1 MPLIKPDFGLIFWML
16 IGFGILFFILAK
28 FAWPVITSFIK
39 KREQFI
45 QDQLSEAE
53 RARQEMKNLKSEHL
67 QLLKEA
73 KEERDHILA
82 DARKIIE
89 KMNDEAKVK
98 RDRESEVML
107 ESTRKAIQNEK
118 MKAITEIKNEI
129 ALLSID
135 IAEKI
140 LNEELASKS
149 KQEEII
155 HKWVQDMSLN

>member
-28 FAWPVITSFIK
+28 FAWPVIILSIK

-45 QDQLSEAE
+45 QDQLDEAE
-53 RARQEMKNLKSEHL
+53 HVRQDMKNLKSEHQ
-67 QLLKEA
+67 QLLNAA
-73 KEERDHILA
+73 KEERDRILA
-82 DARKIIE
+82 NARKIID

-107 ESTRKAIQNEK
+107 EETKKAIQNEK

-140 LNEELASKS
+140 LNEEMSSTS
-149 KQEEII
+149 KQEEVI
-155 HKWVQDMSLN
+155 HKWVKEMNLN